1 MVPAFKAG
9 ISDRVFS
16 GMSGGLRTDG
26 ILSER
31 KGFCS
36 RVHAGQIM
44 TVAAT
49 ERNRY
54 QNIYTGQ
61 LWSVAADGSGTTF
74 ESLLKGQMEQF
85 LTELAAI
92 NLLAEEKG
100 VELTNQEK
108 TQVQRV

>member
-36 RVHAGQIM
+36 RVHAG
-44 TVAAT
+44 
-49 ERNRY
+49 
-54 QNIYTGQ
+54 
-61 LWSVAADGSGTTF
+61 ADHDCCGDGAQPLSEHLHRTALVCCG
-74 ESLLKGQMEQF
+74 
-85 LTELAAI
+85 
-92 NLLAEEKG
+92 
-100 VELTNQEK
+100 
-108 TQVQRV
+108 

>member
-36 RVHAGQIM
+36 
-44 TVAAT
+44 AT
-49 ERNRY
+49 AIR
-54 QNIYTGQ
+54 T
-61 LWSVAADGSGTTF
+61 STPDSSG
-74 ESLLKGQMEQF
+74 LLRLMDREPPLNPF
-85 LTELAAI
+85 
-92 NLLAEEKG
+92 
-100 VELTNQEK
+100 
-108 TQVQRV
+108 